1 VVTREFSDAFWEARR
16 LSAGQDARLH
26 GRPEA
31 RRYVGDAQIRP
42 LSVAGW
48 NSRVTRHGIA
58 R

>member
-1 VVTREFSDAFWEARR
+1 VVTREFFDAFREARR
-16 LSAGQDARLH
+16 FSAGQDARLY

-42 LSVAGW
+42 LSGARR